1 MENNLQNELIS
12 SWVKLSGMIKNNRI
26 TTGLKY
32 NEAIVMLNLYDRYLA
47 DGEGLTSIKDIIKE
61 TGMLKSLVNRTLG
74 SLEQKGLIEYSVG
87 TSDRRTKFVKCIKE
101 KLDMFFEVHN
111 SSSNIAQNIIEIIG
125 EEDAERFV
133 KIVEKL
139 SKSGYR
145 SY

>member
-47 DGEGLTSIKDIIKE
+47 DGEGLTSIKDIINE

-87 TSDRRTKFVKCIKE
+87 TNDRRTKFVKCIKE
-101 KLDMFFEVHN
+101 KLDMFLDVHN
-111 SSSNIAQNIIEIIG
+111 SSTNIAQNIIEIIG
-125 EEDAERFV
+125 EEDAENFI

-139 SKSGYR
+139 AKSGYK